1 MTARQLLSTTVLVAL
16 VGGISGAP
24 AAAQERQVPTR
35 PLDVYGSLT
44 RAMARAAAENPV
56 QPARPAAPVSNQSAP
71 SGKSSGGHTGMIISL
86 VGAAAGIGATVY
98 MVNRMQKETK
108 SLPTPY

>member
-1 MTARQLLSTTVLVAL
+1 MTANKLLSTTVLVAL
-16 VGGISGAP
+16 VSGIAGAP
-24 AAAQERQVPTR
+24 AAAQERRAPNR
-35 PLDVYGSLT
+35 PLDVYSSLT
-44 RAMARAAAENPV
+44 RAVARAVAEDPV

-71 SGKSSGGHTGMIISL
+71 SGKSSGGHTAMIISL

-108 SLPTPY
+108 TLPT